1 MKSNKIL
8 SPKLDV
14 VFQILFGEVGSE
26 NITKDFLNSML
37 DEKINEIDLN
47 ENIVLR
53 RENIED
59 KMGIVDVLAKINNN
73 EYCNIEMQMT
83 DKENLI
89 ERLLYY
95 WSKQYAKS
103 IKKGQKYEELKRT
116 IAILITN
123 FEVKGLETL
132 SFHSKWKIIEEEEKK
147 IILTEHLE
155 IHIIEIPKIYK
166 KVDNKKDAKLIEW
179 LSFLENPESEEV
191 LDYMENNKNIKSAK
205 ERLTTLSDDER
216 VRRLAELRE
225 KALMDERE
233 ARYTGYTEG
242 HKQGFE
248 DGREKGIEEG
258 KKEGLEAGLKE
269 GKEAGLK
276 EGKEEGKKEGKKE
289 GKEEEKREI
298 ARKMKEE
305 KFDLE
310 TILKITG
317 LTKEVIESL

>member
-1 MKSNKIL
+1 M
-8 SPKLDV
+8 
-14 VFQILFGEVGSE
+14 
-26 NITKDFLNSML
+26 
-37 DEKINEIDLN
+37 
-47 ENIVLR
+47 
-53 RENIED
+53 
-59 KMGIVDVLAKINNN
+59 
-73 EYCNIEMQMT
+73 
-83 DKENLI
+83 
-89 ERLLYY
+89 
-95 WSKQYAKS
+95 
-103 IKKGQKYEELKRT
+103 
-116 IAILITN
+116 ITN

-132 SFHSKWKIIEEEEKK
+132 SFHSKWKIIEEEERK

-155 IHIIEIPKIYK
+155 IHIIELPKIYK
-166 KVDNKKDAKLIEW
+166 RADNEKDTKLIEW

-191 LDYMENNKNIKSAK
+191 LYYMENNKNIKSAK

-248 DGREKGIEEG
+248 DGKEKGIEEG
-258 KKEGLEAGLKE
+258 IR
-269 GKEAGLK
+269 
-276 EGKEEGKKEGKKE
+276 EGKEEGRKEGRRE

-310 TILKITG
+310 TILKLTG

>member
-1 MKSNKIL
+1 MNSNKIL

-37 DEKINEIDLN
+37 DEKINEINLN

-59 KMGIVDVLAKINNN
+59 KMGIVDVLAKI
-73 EYCNIEMQMT
+73 
-83 DKENLI
+83 
-89 ERLLYY
+89 
-95 WSKQYAKS
+95 
-103 IKKGQKYEELKRT
+103 
-116 IAILITN
+116 
-123 FEVKGLETL
+123 
-132 SFHSKWKIIEEEEKK
+132 
-147 IILTEHLE
+147 ILTEHLE
-155 IHIIEIPKIYK
+155 IHIIELPKIYK
-166 KVDNKKDAKLIEW
+166 RADNEKDTKLIEW

-191 LDYMENNKNIKSAK
+191 LYYMENNKNIKSAK

-248 DGREKGIEEG
+248 DGKGKGIEEG
-258 KKEGLEAGLKE
+258 IREGIR
-269 GKEAGLK
+269 
-276 EGKEEGKKEGKKE
+276 E

-310 TILKITG
+310 TILKLTG

>member
-1 MKSNKIL
+1 M
-8 SPKLDV
+8 
-14 VFQILFGEVGSE
+14 
-26 NITKDFLNSML
+26 
-37 DEKINEIDLN
+37 
-47 ENIVLR
+47 
-53 RENIED
+53 
-59 KMGIVDVLAKINNN
+59 
-73 EYCNIEMQMT
+73 
-83 DKENLI
+83 
-89 ERLLYY
+89 
-95 WSKQYAKS
+95 
-103 IKKGQKYEELKRT
+103 
-116 IAILITN
+116 
-123 FEVKGLETL
+123 
-132 SFHSKWKIIEEEEKK
+132 
-147 IILTEHLE
+147 TEHLE

>member
-1 MKSNKIL
+1 MNSNKIL

-37 DEKINEIDLN
+37 DEKINEINLN

-83 DKENLI
+83 DKANLI

-95 WSKQYAKS
+95 WSRQYAKS
-103 IKKGQKYEELKRT
+103 IKKGKKYEELKRT

-132 SFHSKWKIIEEEEKK
+132 SFHSKWKIIEDEERK

-155 IHIIEIPKIYK
+155 IHIIELPKIYK
-166 KVDNKKDAKLIEW
+166 RANNEKDTKLIEW

-191 LDYMENNKNIKSAK
+191 LYYMENNKNIKSAK

-233 ARYTGYTEG
+233 ARYTGYTVG

-248 DGREKGIEEG
+248 YGKEKGIEEG
-258 KKEGLEAGLKE
+258 IRE
-269 GKEAGLK
+269 GKK
-276 EGKEEGKKEGKKE
+276 EGKEEGRKEGIREGKEEGKKE

-310 TILKITG
+310 TILKLTG